1 MGFFDPQAS
10 EDWNILNTYLDLSDE
25 ELERKSAEMERKTQ
39 EALNQL
45 RLNHT
50 QNQRFPFDLKLID
63 ENQTLFSPL
72 SNDLS
77 QKSSS
82 QKSSVDFNFSQSS
95 SAIDF
100 SLTPQPKPSAETLKP
115 SDSDPH
121 KSSVSATPKPTKSKK
136 TTTPQKPNKST
147 EITEN
152 LAENLAEN
160 LEEAQHQSKQATSTL
175 SHSNMVMILE
185 IIQHARKQ
193 TQADILF
200 QHTKTLVA
208 QDQGLKNLVKAIK
221 TQGGKLTAKQENS
234 IKTLSGKLGEHLT
247 EMIFKPYF
255 HSFKS
260 QVSQKLKEGSSII
273 DLIAVKAKKLIIL
286 NHPDFHIN
294 PTQDCYM
301 EIKCGQNQYFTN
313 ILEHLTSRQILAH
326 LKNHKGK
333 SPTISLVITTQD
345 LRGSKIE
352 KIFRSKVR
360 DAGSKSWA
368 LLPAKAEL
376 DRVLRAVVI
385 AKANDSIQ
393 ENDL

>member
-1 MGFFDPQAS
+1 MFYFFMFLMIIALIILSIALFLKFKMGFFDTQAS
-10 EDWNILNTYLDLSDE
+10 EDWDILNTYLDLSDE
-25 ELERKSAEMERKTQ
+25 ALERKSAEMERKTQ

-50 QNQRFPFDLKLID
+50 QNQKFPFDLKLID
-63 ENQTLFSPL
+63 ENQILFSPL
-72 SNDLS
+72 SNDLN
-77 QKSSS
+77 QKP
-82 QKSSVDFNFSQSS
+82 SVDFNFSQSS
-95 SAIDF
+95 SDIDF
-100 SLTPQPKPSAETLKP
+100 SLRPQPKPS
-115 SDSDPH
+115 
-121 KSSVSATPKPTKSKK
+121 KSI
-136 TTTPQKPNKST
+136 
-147 EITEN
+147 EIVEN
-152 LAENLAEN
+152 LEENLAEN
-160 LEEAQHQSKQATSTL
+160 LEEAQHQSKQATSALFHT
-175 SHSNMVMILE
+175 NMVMILE

-193 TQADILF
+193 TKSDALF
-200 QHTKTLVA
+200 EHTKTLVA

-221 TQGGKLTAKQENS
+221 KQGGTLTAKQENS

-255 HSFKS
+255 HTFKS

-294 PTQDCYM
+294 PNQDCYI
-301 EIKCGQNQYFTN
+301 EVKCGQNQYFTN
-313 ILEHLTSRQILAH
+313 ILAHLTSRQILAH

-333 SPTISLVITTQD
+333 FPTISLVITTQD

-376 DRVLRAVVI
+376 DRILRTVVI
-385 AKANDSIQ
+385 AKANGSIQ
-393 ENDL
+393 EIDN

>member
-1 MGFFDPQAS
+1 MFLMIIALIILSIALFLKFKMGFFDTQAS
-10 EDWNILNTYLDLSDE
+10 EDWDILNTYLDLSDE
-25 ELERKSAEMERKTQ
+25 ALERKSAEMERKTQ

-50 QNQRFPFDLKLID
+50 QNQKFPFDLKLID
-63 ENQTLFSPL
+63 ENQILFSPL
-72 SNDLS
+72 SNDLNQKPLS
-77 QKSSS
+77 QKPLS

-100 SLTPQPKPSAETLKP
+100 SLRPQPKP
-115 SDSDPH
+115 
-121 KSSVSATPKPTKSKK
+121 
-136 TTTPQKPNKST
+136 NNST
-147 EITEN
+147 EIAEN
-152 LAENLAEN
+152 LEENRENLAEN
-160 LEEAQHQSKQATSTL
+160 LEEAQHQRKQATSTL
-175 SHSNMVMILE
+175 SHTNMVMILE

-193 TQADILF
+193 TKSDALF
-200 QHTKTLVA
+200 EHTKTLVA

-221 TQGGKLTAKQENS
+221 KQGGTLTAKQENS

-255 HSFKS
+255 HTFKS

-294 PTQDCYM
+294 PNQDCYI
-301 EIKCGQNQYFTN
+301 EVKCGQNQYFTN
-313 ILEHLTSRQILAH
+313 ILAHLTSRQILAH

-333 SPTISLVITTQD
+333 FPTISLVITTQD

-376 DRVLRAVVI
+376 DRILRTVVI
-385 AKANDSIQ
+385 AKANGSIQ
-393 ENDL
+393 EIDN